1 MPGHTDKKK
10 MDMKKMNMKKMDMK
24 KMNVP
29 NYAKGGMVEKT
40 GLAKVH
46 KGEMVLTKAQ
56 AKQLKKM
63 FD

>member
-1 MPGHTDKKK
+1 MPSHTDKKK
-10 MDMKKMNMKKMDMK
+10 MDMKKMDMKKMDI
-24 KMNVP
+24 P

-56 AKQLKKM
+56 AKSLKKM
-63 FD
+63 LN